1 MRYIPSL
8 KSFATAGLSTLGG
21 VILSS
26 IWVPRAAYAWGNC
39 PGTEVEL
46 PVFGCIP
53 VTVSDFA
60 GRVLNLGIG
69 LGTLLAVLFL
79 VIGGFGVATSA
90 GNPDNLEK
98 AKGQITAA
106 VAGLVF
112 ILLSVMILNI
122 IGETIGIGNFPFQ

>member
-1 MRYIPSL
+1 MKL
-8 KSFATAGLSTLGG
+8 LFKTAVFATLIVLLGFAIPTTKS
-21 VILSS
+21 V
-26 IWVPRAAYAWGNC
+26 YAWGNC

-46 PVFGCIP
+46 PVLGCIP
-53 VTVSDFA
+53 VTISDFA

-79 VIGGFGVATSA
+79 IIGGFGVATSA

-106 VAGLVF
+106 IAGLAF
-112 ILLSVMILNI
+112 ILLSTLILNI
-122 IGETIGIGNFPFQ
+122 IGTQIGIGNFPFQ